1 MVDSADTPQARYLG
15 VVREPHGKKS
25 PEREGRG
32 VALPRQQVDDRVA
45 LSIEIKCFR

>member
-1 MVDSADTPQARYLG
+1 MVDYADTPQAMKSPRYLG

-45 LSIEIKCFR
+45 LSIEI